1 MLIYERFLNKI
12 WKIILKPPPTW
23 SWNLVGNV
31 LLVDNYIDN
40 GASCLKPIDVK
51 VDTEDRLSELS
62 KDVELT
68 NKVRLKFYE
77 TYFISEKETE
87 NNVVWNFFKW
97 IIDALLEFPW
107 VVELYYN
114 NEDFRKK
121 LHEAIKNLEVN
132 DYINVFWEIGDNL
145 IEWRAYLKWKA
156 TAQVVMLATGM
167 QWAIKTVTKKVVQ
180 ASSELSIKPVAASM
194 VVTWLHTTWY
204 AMSTKQEKWY
214 HNKIKGI

>member
-1 MLIYERFLNKI
+1 MKNNSEN
-12 WKIILKPPPTW
+12 PPQTW

>member
-1 MLIYERFLNKI
+1 M
-12 WKIILKPPPTW
+12 
-23 SWNLVGNV
+23 
-31 LLVDNYIDN
+31 
-40 GASCLKPIDVK
+40 SCLKPIDVK
-51 VDTEDRLSELS
+51 INTKDRLLELS
-62 KDVELT
+62 KNVEWT

-77 TYFISEKETE
+77 TYLIWEKETE

-132 DYINVFWEIGDNL
+132 DYIDVFWEIGDNL

-180 ASSELSIKPVAASM
+180 VSSELSIKPVAASM

-214 HNKIKGI
+214 HNKITDH

>member
-1 MLIYERFLNKI
+1 MKNNSET
-12 WKIILKPPPTW
+12 PPI
-23 SWNLVGNV
+23 SSSNLVDNV
-31 LLVDNYIDN
+31 LMVNNYIDN

-51 VDTEDRLSELS
+51 VDTKDRLSELS
-62 KDVELT
+62 KDVEWT

-132 DYINVFWEIGDNL
+132 DYIDVFWEIGDNL

-180 ASSELSIKPVAASM
+180 VSSELSIKPVAASM

-214 HNKIKGI
+214 HNKIKDN